1 MLINIHEKI
10 TRNKKQRE
18 IETWLMKDIEEEE
31 FHDQLRSNDLGNSK

>member
-1 MLINIHEKI
+1 MKRSLEIRSRE
-10 TRNKKQRE
+10 RE